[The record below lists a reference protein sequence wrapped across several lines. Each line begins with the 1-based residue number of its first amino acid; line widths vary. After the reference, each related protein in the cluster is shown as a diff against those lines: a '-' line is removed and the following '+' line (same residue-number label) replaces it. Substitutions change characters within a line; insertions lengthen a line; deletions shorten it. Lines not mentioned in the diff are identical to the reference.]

1 MIWGLSSAHFDFGK
15 SIRKSKTMV
24 QLQVAVHAIA
34 KSRLQ
39 IKPKPINGSSKK
51 SILIFSV
58 AGAFGAV
65 CRFYRSRK
73 GPLCHFLNPRLNVKP
88 RVVHLNCT
96 LMACGVRNTAPKE
109 KYLKLLE
116 FRHFER
122 HIVFSQSERK
132 EKKKAISNGVNVQ
145 VVVRV

>member
-1 MIWGLSSAHFDFGK
+1 MPPSHIQIWGLSSAHFDFGK

-39 IKPKPINGSSKK
+39 IKPKPIKGSSMK
-51 SILIFSV
+51 SILIFSM

-96 LMACGVRNTAPKE
+96 LMACGDSCSFVPTK
-109 KYLKLLE
+109 
-116 FRHFER
+116 
-122 HIVFSQSERK
+122 I
-132 EKKKAISNGVNVQ
+132 KAG
-145 VVVRV
+145 